1 VAACSPRGDP
11 ELTMVGLRLV
21 LRGLWARRGVSVAVL
36 LVAATAVATAVSGPT
51 YLHAGVLFQAYGL
64 VAVLTA
70 AENIEVVLRGSGMT
84 GPETR
89 RRAGASLERLD
100 LTGHSHR
107 LVEELSGGQQQRV
120 SVARALALRKSVLL
134 ADEPT
139 SELDASTRGPIV
151 ALLRAEADAGAVV
164 LMATHDAWCAD
175 QADAEYHLD
184 EGRIRRVR

>member
-120 SVARALALRKSVLL
+120 ALARALALRPAALL

-139 SELDASTRGPIV
+139 AEQDSATR
-151 ALLRAEADAGAVV
+151 AVV
-164 LMATHDAWCAD
+164 LTRLFDVAKAGGALVIATHDPD
-175 QADAEYHLD
+175 VAERCD
-184 EGRIRRVR
+184 RVLTLTRPKA

>member
-1 VAACSPRGDP
+1 
-11 ELTMVGLRLV
+11 MVGLRLV

-120 SVARALALRKSVLL
+120 ALARALALRPAALL

-139 SELDASTRGPIV
+139 AEQDGGHR
-151 ALLRAEADAGAVV
+151 ALVLGAIRAEAAAGAVV
-164 LMATHDAWCAD
+164 VLATHDPEIAASCD
-175 QADAEYHLD
+175 IEHRL
-184 EGRIRRVR
+184 